1 MGQGVS
7 AIFDSS
13 GFFDK
18 GIGRGRGRGREDNDV
33 GVYEKLE
40 NEIQKETNSIQKEE
54 EIERE
59 KERRREI
66 ERNRQIRKERKK
78 ERKREAQRNREAPWI
93 SNTNAY
99 GDADQYINDIDAVLN
114 TSAHLNIVK
123 SMVLYRS
130 CEEERERK
138 RYKDRIKTWND
149 AIEISRIKSIA
160 LESTT
165 WNFLRVLSICNMPDS
180 FSESLL
186 HSSSEPDAL
195 ALACPNLQRLEI
207 VACSGL
213 ATLTSQMLTL
223 PSNLVDL
230 VITHCDMVLFELELP
245 VNTLSL
251 LDISSNRLRSIP
263 ACLEMFENWQM
274 VADKRVL
281 RGIVG
286 CPRLI
291 LNGND
296 FWFTEGSDISYPKVN
311 ELTLPELTRAA
322 ALGLIG
328 SCALSKAI
336 DHVYPERA
344 RERERG
350 RNGGGN
356 AVVRKVATTYDN
368 SQSVHISSVQSGV
381 RKVIQHL
388 KELRATNQFNPYAIK
403 EFSAKLNEMKRGSGS
418 VLRVWCAEMTER
430 HGSYQM
436 SMTEICEAVFIAIEE
451 NIRID
456 EKEKETMTP
465 EQKKEKIK
473 DMKREAYKS
482 IAYEI
487 HKNKKVC
494 FTGRITH
501 LLGALGGLV
510 PGFEITVSLN
520 EEIQNTM
527 AFIRNKWVDRLGDD
541 LNAYLTKAV
550 PEATQALCDLC
561 VPEGDMWSWL
571 DAL

>member
-13 GFFDK
+13 GIFDK
-18 GIGRGRGRGREDNDV
+18 KRGEREN
-33 GVYEKLE
+33 GEYEELE
-40 NEIQKETNSIQKEE
+40 NEIQFKVKEKEKERNNEEE
-54 EIERE
+54 EI
-59 KERRREI
+59 ERRREI

-78 ERKREAQRNREAPWI
+78 ERKREAQRNINIPWI
-93 SNTNAY
+93 RHTNEDT
-99 GDADQYINDIDAVLN
+99 GVDQYINDIDAVLN
-114 TSAHLNIVK
+114 TSAHLKIVK

-130 CEEERERK
+130 CEEEKENERERVES
-138 RYKDRIKTWND
+138 WND
-149 AIEISRIKSIA
+149 AIEISRLKSIE

-165 WNFLRVLSICNMPDS
+165 WNFLRVLSICNMSDS

-213 ATLTSQMLTL
+213 ATLTSHMLTL
-223 PSNLVDL
+223 PPNLVDL

-274 VADKRVL
+274 QANKRVL

-296 FWFTEGSDISYPKVN
+296 FWFTEGSDVSYPKVN

-328 SCALSKAI
+328 SCTLSKAI

-344 RERERG
+344 RERDIARERT
-350 RNGGGN
+350 RGGN

-388 KELRATNQFNPYAIK
+388 KELRATNKFNPNAIK

-418 VLRVWCAEMTER
+418 VLRVWCAEMTEL
-430 HGSYQM
+430 HGTYQM
-436 SMTEICEAVFIAIEE
+436 SMTAICEAVFIAIEAIHIE
-451 NIRID
+451 EPKG
-456 EKEKETMTP
+456 EKEKDAMTP
-465 EQKKEKIK
+465 EQKREKIK

-541 LNAYLTKAV
+541 LNAYLTEAV